1 MPNFASGM
9 QKGTGNTIYHVLA
22 IVIVAIWGLTFIS
35 TKVLLMAGLSPEE
48 IFLVR
53 FSIAYFGMWLFCL
66 WGSGSDASGAGGSLA
81 TRGDVPADG
90 SCAGISRATH
100 IEASGDASRTE
111 PSMHARVEAPADVSC
126 TGVSLTGSQSVQSP
140 ARLFCNSLKDE
151 LLLVLAGVMG
161 GSLYFWSENTAL
173 QYTMASNV
181 SFIVC
186 TTPLVTAILN
196 AAVRRE
202 RIGRLTLLGGCL
214 SLVGIAMIAFSG
226 GEGFHLSFLGDA
238 LAMLASLTWA
248 IYTVVTNGLLKKYP
262 SALISRKVF
271 FYGMLTI
278 VPVLLV
284 KGWTFPAGR
293 FLEPK
298 VLLNALFLGV
308 VASLACYALWNSVIK
323 RLGTVGSSNYIYLNP
338 LFTLIAA
345 TLLLG
350 ERLTPVAIA
359 GCLITLI
366 GVWTASRSS

>member
-1 MPNFASGM
+1 M

-66 WGSGSDASGAGGSLA
+66 WGRGSDASL
-81 TRGDVPADG
+81 
-90 SCAGISRATH
+90 
-100 IEASGDASRTE
+100 TE
-111 PSMHARVEAPADVSC
+111 PSMHARVEAPAEVSR
-126 TGVSLTGSQSVQSP
+126 TGSQSVQSP

-262 SALISRKVF
+262 SVLISRKVF

-345 TLLLG
+345 ALLLG
-350 ERLTPVAIA
+350 ERLTPVAIV

>member
-66 WGSGSDASGAGGSLA
+66 WGRGSDASGAGGSLA
-81 TRGDVPADG
+81 TRGDVPAD
-90 SCAGISRATH
+90 A
-100 IEASGDASRTE
+100 
-111 PSMHARVEAPADVSC
+111 SC
-126 TGVSLTGSQSVQSP
+126 TGVSRTGSQSVQSP

-214 SLVGIAMIAFSG
+214 SLVGIGMIAFSG
-226 GEGFHLSFLGDA
+226 GEGFHLSFVGDA

>member
-1 MPNFASGM
+1 MPIFATGM

-66 WGSGSDASGAGGSLA
+66 WGRGSDAS
-81 TRGDVPADG
+81 R
-90 SCAGISRATH
+90 
-100 IEASGDASRTE
+100 
-111 PSMHARVEAPADVSC
+111 
-126 TGVSLTGSQSVQSP
+126 TGSQSVQSP

-298 VLLNALFLGV
+298 VLLNTLFLGV

>member
-66 WGSGSDASGAGGSLA
+66 WGRGSDAS
-81 TRGDVPADG
+81 R
-90 SCAGISRATH
+90 
-100 IEASGDASRTE
+100 
-111 PSMHARVEAPADVSC
+111 
-126 TGVSLTGSQSVQSP
+126 TGSQSVQSP

-214 SLVGIAMIAFSG
+214 SLVGIGMIAFSG

-298 VLLNALFLGV
+298 VLLNTLFLGV

-345 TLLLG
+345 ALLLG

>member
-1 MPNFASGM
+1 MPIFASGM

-66 WGSGSDASGAGGSLA
+66 WGRGSDAS
-81 TRGDVPADG
+81 
-90 SCAGISRATH
+90 
-100 IEASGDASRTE
+100 RT
-111 PSMHARVEAPADVSC
+111 D
-126 TGVSLTGSQSVQSP
+126 SQSVQSP

-214 SLVGIAMIAFSG
+214 SLVGIGMIAFSG

-298 VLLNALFLGV
+298 VLLNTLFLGV

>member
-1 MPNFASGM
+1 MPIFATGM

-66 WGSGSDASGAGGSLA
+66 WGRGSDAS
-81 TRGDVPADG
+81 R
-90 SCAGISRATH
+90 
-100 IEASGDASRTE
+100 
-111 PSMHARVEAPADVSC
+111 
-126 TGVSLTGSQSVQSP
+126 TGSQSVQSP

-214 SLVGIAMIAFSG
+214 SLVGIGMIAFSG

-298 VLLNALFLGV
+298 VLLNTLFLGV

>member
-66 WGSGSDASGAGGSLA
+66 WGRGSDASGAGGSLA
-81 TRGDVPADG
+81 TRGDVQADG
-90 SCAGISRATH
+90 
-100 IEASGDASRTE
+100 
-111 PSMHARVEAPADVSC
+111 SC
-126 TGVSLTGSQSVQSP
+126 TGVSRTGSQSVQSP

>member
-66 WGSGSDASGAGGSLA
+66 WGRGSDAS
-81 TRGDVPADG
+81 R
-90 SCAGISRATH
+90 
-100 IEASGDASRTE
+100 
-111 PSMHARVEAPADVSC
+111 
-126 TGVSLTGSQSVQSP
+126 TGSQSVQSP

-202 RIGRLTLLGGCL
+202 KIGRLTLLGGCL

-298 VLLNALFLGV
+298 VLLNTLFLGV

>member
-66 WGSGSDASGAGGSLA
+66 WGRGSDASGAGGSLA

-90 SCAGISRATH
+90 SC
-100 IEASGDASRTE
+100 
-111 PSMHARVEAPADVSC
+111 
-126 TGVSLTGSQSVQSP
+126 TGASLTDSHSVQSP

-214 SLVGIAMIAFSG
+214 SLVGIGMIAFSG

-271 FYGMLTI
+271 FYGILTI

>member
-1 MPNFASGM
+1 MPIFASGM

-66 WGSGSDASGAGGSLA
+66 WGRGSDAS
-81 TRGDVPADG
+81 
-90 SCAGISRATH
+90 
-100 IEASGDASRTE
+100 
-111 PSMHARVEAPADVSC
+111 
-126 TGVSLTGSQSVQSP
+126 LTDSQSGQSP

-202 RIGRLTLLGGCL
+202 RIGRLTLLGGCM
-214 SLVGIAMIAFSG
+214 SLVGIGMIAFSG

>member
-1 MPNFASGM
+1 MPIFASGM

-66 WGSGSDASGAGGSLA
+66 WGRGSDASL
-81 TRGDVPADG
+81 
-90 SCAGISRATH
+90 
-100 IEASGDASRTE
+100 TE
-111 PSMHARVEAPADVSC
+111 PSMHARVEAPADVSR
-126 TGVSLTGSQSVQSP
+126 TGSPSVQSP

-202 RIGRLTLLGGCL
+202 KIGRLTLLGGCL
-214 SLVGIAMIAFSG
+214 SLVGIGMIAFSG

-345 TLLLG
+345 ALLLG

>member
-66 WGSGSDASGAGGSLA
+66 WGRGSDAS
-81 TRGDVPADG
+81 
-90 SCAGISRATH
+90 
-100 IEASGDASRTE
+100 RT
-111 PSMHARVEAPADVSC
+111 D
-126 TGVSLTGSQSVQSP
+126 SQSSQSP

-298 VLLNALFLGV
+298 VLLNTLFLGV

-345 TLLLG
+345 ALLLG

>member
-66 WGSGSDASGAGGSLA
+66 WGRGSDAS
-81 TRGDVPADG
+81 
-90 SCAGISRATH
+90 
-100 IEASGDASRTE
+100 RT
-111 PSMHARVEAPADVSC
+111 D
-126 TGVSLTGSQSVQSP
+126 SQSVQSP

-202 RIGRLTLLGGCL
+202 KIGRLTLLGGCL

-298 VLLNALFLGV
+298 VLLNTLFLGV

>member
-66 WGSGSDASGAGGSLA
+66 WGRGSDAS
-81 TRGDVPADG
+81 
-90 SCAGISRATH
+90 
-100 IEASGDASRTE
+100 RT
-111 PSMHARVEAPADVSC
+111 D
-126 TGVSLTGSQSVQSP
+126 SQSGQSP

-214 SLVGIAMIAFSG
+214 SLVGIGMIAFSG

-298 VLLNALFLGV
+298 VLLNTLFLGV

>member
-1 MPNFASGM
+1 MPIFASGM

-66 WGSGSDASGAGGSLA
+66 WGRGSDAS
-81 TRGDVPADG
+81 R
-90 SCAGISRATH
+90 
-100 IEASGDASRTE
+100 
-111 PSMHARVEAPADVSC
+111 
-126 TGVSLTGSQSVQSP
+126 TGSQSGQSP

-214 SLVGIAMIAFSG
+214 SLVGIGMIAFSG

-298 VLLNALFLGV
+298 VLLNTLFLGV

>member
-1 MPNFASGM
+1 MPIFASGM

-66 WGSGSDASGAGGSLA
+66 WGRGSDASGAGGSLA

-90 SCAGISRATH
+90 SCTG
-100 IEASGDASRTE
+100 ASR
-111 PSMHARVEAPADVSC
+111 
-126 TGVSLTGSQSVQSP
+126 TGSQSVQSP

-298 VLLNALFLGV
+298 VLLNTLFLGV

>member
-1 MPNFASGM
+1 MPIFASGM

-53 FSIAYFGMWLFCL
+53 FSIAYFGMWLFSL
-66 WGSGSDASGAGGSLA
+66 WGRGSDASGAGGSLA

-90 SCAGISRATH
+90 SCAG
-100 IEASGDASRTE
+100 
-111 PSMHARVEAPADVSC
+111 VSH
-126 TGVSLTGSQSVQSP
+126 TGSQSVQSP

-202 RIGRLTLLGGCL
+202 KIGRLTLLGGCL

-298 VLLNALFLGV
+298 VLLNTLFLGV

>member
-1 MPNFASGM
+1 MPIFASGM

-66 WGSGSDASGAGGSLA
+66 WGRGSD
-81 TRGDVPADG
+81 V
-90 SCAGISRATH
+90 
-100 IEASGDASRTE
+100 SRT
-111 PSMHARVEAPADVSC
+111 
-126 TGVSLTGSQSVQSP
+126 GSPSVQSP

-214 SLVGIAMIAFSG
+214 SLVGIGMIAFSG
-226 GEGFHLSFLGDA
+226 GEGFHLSFVGDA

>member
-1 MPNFASGM
+1 MPIFATGM

-66 WGSGSDASGAGGSLA
+66 WGRGSDASGAGGSLA

-90 SCAGISRATH
+90 SC
-100 IEASGDASRTE
+100 
-111 PSMHARVEAPADVSC
+111 
-126 TGVSLTGSQSVQSP
+126 TGVSLTDSQSGHSP

-202 RIGRLTLLGGCL
+202 KIGRLTLLGGCL

-338 LFTLIAA
+338 LFTLIGA

>member
-1 MPNFASGM
+1 M

-66 WGSGSDASGAGGSLA
+66 WGRGSDASL
-81 TRGDVPADG
+81 
-90 SCAGISRATH
+90 
-100 IEASGDASRTE
+100 TE
-111 PSMHARVEAPADVSC
+111 PSMHARVEAPAEVSR
-126 TGVSLTGSQSVQSP
+126 TGSQSVQSP

-262 SALISRKVF
+262 SVLISRKVF

-345 TLLLG
+345 ALLLG

>member
-1 MPNFASGM
+1 MPIFASGM

-66 WGSGSDASGAGGSLA
+66 WGRGSD
-81 TRGDVPADG
+81 V
-90 SCAGISRATH
+90 
-100 IEASGDASRTE
+100 SRT
-111 PSMHARVEAPADVSC
+111 D
-126 TGVSLTGSQSVQSP
+126 SQSVQSP

-214 SLVGIAMIAFSG
+214 SLVGIGMIAFSG

-298 VLLNALFLGV
+298 VLLNTLFLGV

>member
-1 MPNFASGM
+1 M

-66 WGSGSDASGAGGSLA
+66 WGRGSDASL
-81 TRGDVPADG
+81 
-90 SCAGISRATH
+90 
-100 IEASGDASRTE
+100 TE
-111 PSMHARVEAPADVSC
+111 PSMHARVEAPADVSR
-126 TGVSLTGSQSVQSP
+126 TGSPSVQSP

-214 SLVGIAMIAFSG
+214 SLVGIGMIAFSG

>member
-1 MPNFASGM
+1 MPIFASGM

-66 WGSGSDASGAGGSLA
+66 WGRGSDAS
-81 TRGDVPADG
+81 R
-90 SCAGISRATH
+90 
-100 IEASGDASRTE
+100 
-111 PSMHARVEAPADVSC
+111 
-126 TGVSLTGSQSVQSP
+126 TGSQSVQSP

-214 SLVGIAMIAFSG
+214 SLVGIGMIAFSG

-298 VLLNALFLGV
+298 VLLNTLFLGV

>member
-1 MPNFASGM
+1 MPIFATGM

-66 WGSGSDASGAGGSLA
+66 WGRGSDAS
-81 TRGDVPADG
+81 
-90 SCAGISRATH
+90 
-100 IEASGDASRTE
+100 RT
-111 PSMHARVEAPADVSC
+111 D
-126 TGVSLTGSQSVQSP
+126 SQSSQSP

-202 RIGRLTLLGGCL
+202 KIGRLTLLGGCL

-345 TLLLG
+345 ALLLG

>member
-1 MPNFASGM
+1 MPIFATGM

-66 WGSGSDASGAGGSLA
+66 WGRGSDAS
-81 TRGDVPADG
+81 
-90 SCAGISRATH
+90 
-100 IEASGDASRTE
+100 RT
-111 PSMHARVEAPADVSC
+111 DC
-126 TGVSLTGSQSVQSP
+126 QSVQSP

-202 RIGRLTLLGGCL
+202 RIGRLTLLGGCM
-214 SLVGIAMIAFSG
+214 SLVGIGMIAFSG

-298 VLLNALFLGV
+298 VLLNTLFLGV

>member
-66 WGSGSDASGAGGSLA
+66 WGRGSDAS
-81 TRGDVPADG
+81 
-90 SCAGISRATH
+90 
-100 IEASGDASRTE
+100 RT
-111 PSMHARVEAPADVSC
+111 D
-126 TGVSLTGSQSVQSP
+126 SQSVQSP

-214 SLVGIAMIAFSG
+214 SLVGIGMIAFSG

-298 VLLNALFLGV
+298 VLLNTLFLGV

>member
-1 MPNFASGM
+1 M

-53 FSIAYFGMWLFCL
+53 FSIAYFGMWLFSL
-66 WGSGSDASGAGGSLA
+66 WGRGSDASGAGGSLA

-90 SCAGISRATH
+90 SCAG
-100 IEASGDASRTE
+100 
-111 PSMHARVEAPADVSC
+111 VSH
-126 TGVSLTGSQSVQSP
+126 TGSQSVQSP

-202 RIGRLTLLGGCL
+202 KIGRLTLLGGCL

-262 SALISRKVF
+262 SALIS
-271 FYGMLTI
+271 
-278 VPVLLV
+278 
-284 KGWTFPAGR
+284 
-293 FLEPK
+293 
-298 VLLNALFLGV
+298 
-308 VASLACYALWNSVIK
+308 
-323 RLGTVGSSNYIYLNP
+323 
-338 LFTLIAA
+338 
-345 TLLLG
+345 
-350 ERLTPVAIA
+350 
-359 GCLITLI
+359 
-366 GVWTASRSS
+366 

>member
-1 MPNFASGM
+1 M

-66 WGSGSDASGAGGSLA
+66 WGRGSDASL
-81 TRGDVPADG
+81 
-90 SCAGISRATH
+90 
-100 IEASGDASRTE
+100 TE
-111 PSMHARVEAPADVSC
+111 PSMHARVEAPADVSR
-126 TGVSLTGSQSVQSP
+126 TGSPSVQSP

-202 RIGRLTLLGGCL
+202 KIGRLTLLGGCM
-214 SLVGIAMIAFSG
+214 SLVGIGMIAFSG
-226 GEGFHLSFLGDA
+226 GEGFHLSFVGDA

-298 VLLNALFLGV
+298 VLLNTLFLGV

-345 TLLLG
+345 ALLLG

>member
-1 MPNFASGM
+1 MPIFASGM

-66 WGSGSDASGAGGSLA
+66 WGRGSDAS
-81 TRGDVPADG
+81 
-90 SCAGISRATH
+90 
-100 IEASGDASRTE
+100 
-111 PSMHARVEAPADVSC
+111 
-126 TGVSLTGSQSVQSP
+126 LTDSQSGQSP

-214 SLVGIAMIAFSG
+214 SLVGIGMIAFSG

-298 VLLNALFLGV
+298 VLLNTLFLGV

>member
-1 MPNFASGM
+1 MPIFATGM

-66 WGSGSDASGAGGSLA
+66 WGRGSDAS
-81 TRGDVPADG
+81 
-90 SCAGISRATH
+90 
-100 IEASGDASRTE
+100 RT
-111 PSMHARVEAPADVSC
+111 D
-126 TGVSLTGSQSVQSP
+126 SQSSQSP

-214 SLVGIAMIAFSG
+214 SLVGIGMIAFSG

>member
-1 MPNFASGM
+1 MPIFASGM

-66 WGSGSDASGAGGSLA
+66 WGRES
-81 TRGDVPADG
+81 
-90 SCAGISRATH
+90 
-100 IEASGDASRTE
+100 DASRT
-111 PSMHARVEAPADVSC
+111 
-126 TGVSLTGSQSVQSP
+126 GSQSGQSP
-140 ARLFCNSLKDE
+140 ARLFCDSLKDE

-214 SLVGIAMIAFSG
+214 SLVGIGMIAFSG

-298 VLLNALFLGV
+298 VLLNTLFLGV

-345 TLLLG
+345 ALLLG

>member
-66 WGSGSDASGAGGSLA
+66 WGRGSDAS
-81 TRGDVPADG
+81 R
-90 SCAGISRATH
+90 
-100 IEASGDASRTE
+100 
-111 PSMHARVEAPADVSC
+111 
-126 TGVSLTGSQSVQSP
+126 TGSQSVQSP

-202 RIGRLTLLGGCL
+202 KIGRLTLLGGCL

-298 VLLNALFLGV
+298 VLLNTLFLGV

-323 RLGTVGSSNYIYLNP
+323 RFGTVGSSNYIYLNP

>member
-66 WGSGSDASGAGGSLA
+66 WGRGSDA
-81 TRGDVPADG
+81 
-90 SCAGISRATH
+90 
-100 IEASGDASRTE
+100 
-111 PSMHARVEAPADVSC
+111 
-126 TGVSLTGSQSVQSP
+126 SLTGSQSVQSP

-214 SLVGIAMIAFSG
+214 SLVGIGMIAFSG

-298 VLLNALFLGV
+298 VLLNTLFLGV

>member
-1 MPNFASGM
+1 MPIFATGM

-66 WGSGSDASGAGGSLA
+66 WGMGSDAS
-81 TRGDVPADG
+81 
-90 SCAGISRATH
+90 
-100 IEASGDASRTE
+100 
-111 PSMHARVEAPADVSC
+111 
-126 TGVSLTGSQSVQSP
+126 LTGSPSVQSP

-151 LLLVLAGVMG
+151 LLLGLAGVMG

>member
-1 MPNFASGM
+1 MPIFASGM

-66 WGSGSDASGAGGSLA
+66 WGMGSDAS
-81 TRGDVPADG
+81 
-90 SCAGISRATH
+90 
-100 IEASGDASRTE
+100 RT
-111 PSMHARVEAPADVSC
+111 D
-126 TGVSLTGSQSVQSP
+126 SQSVQSP

-202 RIGRLTLLGGCL
+202 RIGRLTLLGGCM
-214 SLVGIAMIAFSG
+214 SLVGIGMIAFSG

>member
-66 WGSGSDASGAGGSLA
+66 WGRGSDAS
-81 TRGDVPADG
+81 
-90 SCAGISRATH
+90 
-100 IEASGDASRTE
+100 RT
-111 PSMHARVEAPADVSC
+111 D
-126 TGVSLTGSQSVQSP
+126 SQSVQSP

-202 RIGRLTLLGGCL
+202 RIGRLTFLGGCL
-214 SLVGIAMIAFSG
+214 SLVGIGMIAFSG

-298 VLLNALFLGV
+298 VLLNTLFLGV

-345 TLLLG
+345 ALLLG

>member
-1 MPNFASGM
+1 MPIFATGM

-66 WGSGSDASGAGGSLA
+66 WGRGSDAS
-81 TRGDVPADG
+81 
-90 SCAGISRATH
+90 
-100 IEASGDASRTE
+100 RT
-111 PSMHARVEAPADVSC
+111 D
-126 TGVSLTGSQSVQSP
+126 SQSSQSP

-214 SLVGIAMIAFSG
+214 SLVGIGMIAFSG

-248 IYTVVTNGLLKKYP
+248 IYTVVTNGLLEKYP

-298 VLLNALFLGV
+298 VLLNTLFLGV

-345 TLLLG
+345 ALLLG

>member
-1 MPNFASGM
+1 
-9 QKGTGNTIYHVLA
+9 
-22 IVIVAIWGLTFIS
+22 
-35 TKVLLMAGLSPEE
+35 
-48 IFLVR
+48 
-53 FSIAYFGMWLFCL
+53 
-66 WGSGSDASGAGGSLA
+66 
-81 TRGDVPADG
+81 
-90 SCAGISRATH
+90 
-100 IEASGDASRTE
+100 
-111 PSMHARVEAPADVSC
+111 
-126 TGVSLTGSQSVQSP
+126 
-140 ARLFCNSLKDE
+140 
-151 LLLVLAGVMG
+151 
-161 GSLYFWSENTAL
+161 
-173 QYTMASNV
+173 
-181 SFIVC
+181 
-186 TTPLVTAILN
+186 
-196 AAVRRE
+196 
-202 RIGRLTLLGGCL
+202 
-214 SLVGIAMIAFSG
+214 
-226 GEGFHLSFLGDA
+226 
-238 LAMLASLTWA
+238 MLASLTWA

-284 KGWTFPAGR
+284 KGWTFPVGR

-345 TLLLG
+345 ALLLG